1 MKRRQSQRG
10 FTLLELMLTLTVTTI
25 GLIGLL
31 SLHLSIARG
40 NDAANRSAEASQIA
54 NGTIEQLRAA
64 RIPDMIAELGLPLG
78 SVPPQDLNPLDTVAG
93 RGGMTFRRRVI
104 LTSLAAS
111 SSLWLIRVEVSWAED
126 FAAYGSNGGML
137 DHTVSAEV
145 IRTVEE
151 AL

>member
-64 RIPDMIAELGLPLG
+64 RISDMLVELGLPTTA
-78 SVPPQDLNPLDTVAG
+78 VPPQDLNPLDTVSG
-93 RGGMTFRRRVI
+93 RGGMTFQRRVI
-104 LTSLAAS
+104 LTSLSAS
-111 SSLWLIRVEVSWAED
+111 TSLWLIRVEVSWAED
-126 FAAYGSNGGML
+126 FATLGSNGGML

>member
-1 MKRRQSQRG
+1 MNRKSQRG

-40 NDAANRSAEASQIA
+40 NEGANRGAEASQIA
-54 NGTIEQLRAA
+54 NATIEQLRAA
-64 RIPDMIAELGLPLG
+64 RVTDMMFQLTGNSLAT
-78 SVPPQDLNPLDTVAG
+78 PPQDINPWSSVTG

-104 LTSLAAS
+104 VTTLPAS
-111 SSLWLIRVEVSWAED
+111 PSLWLIRVEVGYTED
-126 FAAYGSNGGML
+126 GAAQGANGGLL
-137 DHTVSAEV
+137 DHTVSVEV
-145 IRTVEE
+145 VRTVEE

>member
-64 RIPDMIAELGLPLG
+64 RITDMLTELGLSAG
-78 SVPPQDLNPLDTVAG
+78 SVPPQDLNPLDTVTG

-104 LTSLAAS
+104 LTSLSAS
-111 SSLWLIRVEVSWAED
+111 TSLWLIRVEIGWTED
-126 FAAYGSNGGML
+126 FAAQGAQGGIL

>member
-1 MKRRQSQRG
+1 MKRQSQRG

-40 NDAANRSAEASQIA
+40 NDAANRGAEGSQIA
-54 NGTIEQLRAA
+54 NATIEQLRAA
-64 RIPDMIAELGLPLG
+64 RATDMMFELTGNPLAT
-78 SVPPQDLNPLDTVAG
+78 PPIDLNPWNTVAG

-104 LTSLAAS
+104 VTQLPTST
-111 SSLWLIRVEVSWAED
+111 SLWLIRIEVGWTED
-126 FAAYGSNGGML
+126 GAAQGANGGLL
-137 DHTVSAEV
+137 DHTVSVEV